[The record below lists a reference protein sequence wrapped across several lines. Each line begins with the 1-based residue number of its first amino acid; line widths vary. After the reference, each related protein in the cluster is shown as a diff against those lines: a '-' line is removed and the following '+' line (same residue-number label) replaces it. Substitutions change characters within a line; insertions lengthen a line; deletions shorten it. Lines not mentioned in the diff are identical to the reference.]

1 MGYVWLG
8 IIIVLAIIEA
18 ATVNLTT
25 IWFVISG
32 LVSLLL
38 SFVVDNVV
46 LQVGVFCLL
55 GVILMVLTKS
65 LLQKK
70 LKVKPTRTNVDRI
83 IGMQGVVTEAIT
95 RDTGEVKVDGKRWTA
110 RSKQKIELGTS
121 VKVEKIEGAKI
132 IVSLW
137 EE

>member
-55 GVILMVLTKS
+55 GVILMVLIKS